1 MKYALVNVNLLD
13 GTKDMQAK
21 PNTTV
26 LVEDGKFT
34 KIIEG
39 SPVAQAGSPVAQTG
53 SQATQDGAEGNAGAN
68 NAAVPSGYE
77 IIDLAGASLMPGLI
91 NMHVHMVVDGTAP
104 KSDKPKDFR
113 KTVQALQNYSIVKWY
128 MLRGEAKHAKNELL
142 SGVTTLRAVG
152 GIKDWD
158 GIARDRVNAATEAAM
173 RTAATSS
180 AATGVSGARDAQ
192 PAGPRILSANMAI
205 SVPGGHFAGS
215 LATEATSAEEAAQNA
230 RDIIATKPDLLK
242 LMITGGVMDAT
253 EEGEPGAL
261 RMPAEYVKA
270 ACDVAHEAG
279 LKVAAHVESTEGVR
293 VALQNGVDTIEH
305 GAAPDDEIIALFK
318 QTGAADIC
326 TISPAVPYALMPME
340 TAKCGETGRKNGRI
354 VMDGI
359 IECARRCLAEGIP
372 VGLGTDTGCPFI
384 THYNMWRELVYFAH
398 YCNVSNAFALHTA
411 TLVNAQILG
420 MDKQIGSIE
429 EGKLADFI
437 VCEENPLENLEALR
451 HLKMVAREGAII
463 RDPKPT
469 PTPGVDAAL
478 DAITLD

>member
-1 MKYALVNVNLLD
+1 MKYALTNATLLD
-13 GTKDMQAK
+13 GIQNMRPQ
-21 PNTTV
+21 PNTT
-26 LVEDGKFT
+26 LYIKDGKFARVDT
-34 KIIEG
+34 SGAAVLEG
-39 SPVAQAGSPVAQTG
+39 WETLDL
-53 SQATQDGAEGNAGAN
+53 DGA
-68 NAAVPSGYE
+68 Y
-77 IIDLAGASLMPGLI
+77 LAPGLI
-91 NMHVHMVVDGTAP
+91 NMHVHMVVEGSAP

-113 KTVQALQNYSIVKWY
+113 KTVQTLQKYSLVKWY
-128 MLRGEAKHAKNELL
+128 MLRGEAKHAKKQLL

-152 GIKDWD
+152 GIQDWD
-158 GIARDRVNAATEAAM
+158 GIARNRVNAAN
-173 RTAATSS
+173 TA
-180 AATGVSGARDAQ
+180 GAE
-192 PAGPRILSANMAI
+192 PVGPRILSANMAV

-215 LATEATSAEEAAQNA
+215 LATEATSAEEAANNV
-230 RDIIATKPDLLK
+230 REIIKTKPDLIK

-318 QTGAADIC
+318 ERGAADIC
-326 TISPAVPYALMPME
+326 TISPAIPYALMPLDV
-340 TAKCGETGRKNGRI
+340 AKCGETGRKNGRI
-354 VMDGI
+354 VMNGI

-420 MDKQIGSIE
+420 LANEIGSIE
-429 EGKLADFI
+429 EGKFADFI
-437 VCEENPLENLEALR
+437 VCEQNPLENLEALR
-451 HLKMVAREGAII
+451 HLKMVARAGEII
-463 RDPKPT
+463 HDPKPT
-469 PTPGVDAAL
+469 PVAGVDEAL
-478 DAITLD
+478 DTIVME